1 LLQKREKGEILVMKK
16 STGKLGLF
24 AIIFA
29 LIAILAACGG
39 GNDGAADDGD
49 SGDSGE
55 YDLNDTY
62 TVVSDNSF
70 VPFEFME
77 DGELVGFDIELITAL
92 SEEVGFE
99 FEGGEIQTTNFDG
112 IIPGLQTGQFEIAI
126 AGIGITEDRAEII
139 DYTDPY
145 YESGLRIG
153 VHVDNEDIN
162 GLEDLEGKAIA
173 TRLGSTSS
181 QFLKDSLD
189 DADINE
195 YEQLDQA
202 YLAVENGSVD
212 AIMYDTPNVEYYIST
227 TGDGVMKTVGDNY
240 QAEDYGIA
248 ITQGN
253 EDLVEAMNEALQTL
267 RDNGTYDEIHEKWF
281 GSDDTE

>member
-1 LLQKREKGEILVMKK
+1 MKK